1 MKSKKVILFFSI
13 LAIFLLIAYTW
24 YFRTSSA
31 KNFQEFQVIRDNIR
45 IVIQATGK
53 ADPENRLEIKPPI
66 AGRADEILVK
76 EGDIVKK
83 GQILAWMSSTER
95 AAVIDAARA
104 KGKKEL
110 KRWEGMY
117 RPTPV
122 FAPIYGTII
131 LRKIEPGQTFSSA
144 DAILIMSDRLT
155 VRAEVDETDIAQ
167 IKVGQTAELVVDAYS
182 EQKFEGRVDQIA
194 FDAKPVN
201 NVTTYVVD
209 VLPIKTPEFLRSG
222 MTANVEFLVTEKKD
236 ILLIPA
242 STIRHEN
249 SKSFVL
255 LRDEDGDPIEKEIEI
270 GISDGKNTE
279 VLSGLIENQIV
290 LLEQIKS
297 LKKNKNTGS
306 PFGQGSSSGPSGRSR
321 R

>member
-1 MKSKKVILFFSI
+1 MMKNKLILVSVIVMTCFIMGYAWHSRNGSKT
-13 LAIFLLIAYTW
+13 IFLESNVE
-24 YFRTSSA
+24 RG
-31 KNFQEFQVIRDNIR
+31 NIR

-104 KGKKEL
+104 KGSTEL

-122 FAPIYGTII
+122 FAPINGTII
-131 LRKIEPGQTFSSA
+131 LRKIESGQTFSSG

-167 IKVGQTAELVVDAYS
+167 IKVGQLAELVVDAYS
-182 EQKFEGRVDQIA
+182 EQKFEARVDQIA

-209 VLPIKTPEFLRSG
+209 VLPIDTPDFLRSG

-236 ILLIPA
+236 VLLIPSA
-242 STIRHEN
+242 TIRHQDG
-249 SKSFVL
+249 KSSVFI
-255 LRDEDGDPIEKEIEI
+255 RDEDGDPIEKEIEI

-279 VLSGLIENQIV
+279 VLSGLVENQII
-290 LLEQIKS
+290 LLEQVIS
-297 LKKNKNTGS
+297 AKKNKSTGS
-306 PFGQGSSSGPSGRSR
+306 PFGQGSSSGPSGRNR